1 MRARAARSSAAP
13 VPAASVTEARAASG
27 SRTRSV
33 VPAIFRGEG
42 WEGLAM
48 PPGSLSPAMWA
59 LLGSAAERAIRNW
72 PPELHGYAEPHE
84 VEPSMR
90 RICLT
95 VRDALEG
102 RRAELTDAESLRP
115 LRPVLDAL
123 RSEFIAASREAP
135 SRPDTAELLQL
146 LAAMEGAQRLLDDT
160 ASERFAER
168 LSGMDAL
175 NLVVE
180 VAHDMRSPLGSI
192 LFLAERL
199 RTGQSGPV
207 DLVQERQ
214 LGLIY
219 SAAFGLSS
227 LASDV
232 MELARGGARLIGP
245 HPIAFS
251 LGEIYSNVK
260 SILLPMA
267 EEKRLQLEFVG
278 LEVDWRV
285 GHPAALNRVIL
296 NLATNA
302 LKFTNEGKVVVA
314 ATPTSRTSVEFSVT
328 DTGRG
333 IPDSVLATL
342 FDSFRRRVTDQSY
355 AFSSAGLGLAIC
367 QKLIRAM
374 GSELVVD
381 TELEQGTRFSFVVD
395 VPAAARM

>member
-1 MRARAARSSAAP
+1 MSARVARSSPDSSPP
-13 VPAASVTEARAASG
+13 VIGGGRAASG
-27 SRTRSV
+27 GRTR
-33 VPAIFRGEG
+33 AIATAAFTGEG
-42 WEGLAM
+42 WHGLEK
-48 PPGSLSPAMWA
+48 PPAGISQATWA
-59 LLGSAAERAIRNW
+59 LFGAAAERAVEQW
-72 PPELHGYAEPHE
+72 PPELHGYPGPQD
-84 VEPSMR
+84 VQPSMH
-90 RICLT
+90 RICVA
-95 VRDALEG
+95 VRNALEG
-102 RRAELTDAESLRP
+102 RREELTEAESLRP

-123 RSEFIAASREAP
+123 RRYFVTAARDAHSP
-135 SRPDTAELLQL
+135 PDISELLRML
-146 LAAMEGAQRLLDDT
+146 EAMEGAQRLLDDT

-168 LSGMDAL
+168 LSGTDAL
-175 NLVVE
+175 HLVVE

-199 RTGQSGPV
+199 RSGQSGPV
-207 DLVQERQ
+207 DAVQERQ

-232 MELARGGARLIGP
+232 MELARGGARLVGP
-245 HPIAFS
+245 TPIAFS

-260 SILLPMA
+260 AILLPMA
-267 EEKRLQLEFVG
+267 EEKQLELQFRG

-285 GHPAALNRVIL
+285 GHPSALNRVIL

-302 LKFTNEGKVVVA
+302 LKFTNEGSVVVA
-314 ATPTSRTSVEFSVT
+314 ATPRSRTAVEFSVT

-342 FDSFRRRVTDQSY
+342 FDSFRRRVTDESY

-374 GSELVVD
+374 GGELSVD
-381 TELEQGTRFSFVVD
+381 TELERGTRFSFEIEL
-395 VPAAARM
+395 PAAARM

>member
-1 MRARAARSSAAP
+1 MTARATRSSAGE
-13 VPAASVTEARAASG
+13 VPAASVREVRATSG
-27 SRTRSV
+27 GRARSV
-33 VPAIFRGEG
+33 VPATFRGDG
-42 WEGLAM
+42 WEGLAL
-48 PPGSLSPAMWA
+48 PPGSVSPTMWA
-59 LLGSAAERAIRNW
+59 LLGTAAERAVESW
-72 PPELHGYAEPHE
+72 PAELHGYPGPRE
-84 VEPSMR
+84 VQPSMR

-102 RRAELTDAESLRP
+102 RQLELTDAESLRP

-123 RSEFIAASREAP
+123 RSEVVAGAEAAGSP
-135 SRPDTAELLQL
+135 PDVTDLLQL
-146 LAAMEGAQRLLDDT
+146 LSAMESAQRLLNDT

-168 LSGMDAL
+168 LSGTDAL
-175 NLVVE
+175 HLVVE

-207 DLVQERQ
+207 DAVQERQ

-232 MELARGGARLIGP
+232 MELARGGARLTGP
-245 HPIAFS
+245 TPIAFS
-251 LGEIYSNVK
+251 LGEIYSSVK

-267 EEKRLQLEFVG
+267 EEKRLELEFEG

-302 LKFTNEGKVVVA
+302 LKFTNEGRVVVT
-314 ATPTSRTSVEFSVT
+314 ATPTSRTAVEFSVT

-342 FDSFRRRVTDQSY
+342 FDSFRRRVTDESY

-374 GSELVVD
+374 GGELVVD
-381 TELEQGTRFSFVVD
+381 TELERGTRFSFVVEL
-395 VPAAARM
+395 PAAARM